1 MFENFKV
8 YETTFGGRPMTFETG
23 KMCGL
28 SNGSVLVR
36 WGETVVLVNVTASA
50 KPREGIDFFPLSV
63 DFEEKLYSVGKIPG
77 SFIKRESRPIRRSW
91 LPAWLTARSAR
102 FSPRTCAMTAR
113 SL

>member
-50 KPREGIDFFPLSV
+50 KPDRKSV
-63 DFEEKLYSVGKIPG
+63 V
-77 SFIKRESRPIRRSW
+77 
-91 LPAWLTARSAR
+91 
-102 FSPRTCAMTAR
+102 
-113 SL
+113 

>member
-36 WGETVVLVNVTASA
+36 WGETVVLVNEIGRASC
-50 KPREGIDFFPLSV
+50 RERVYHDV
-63 DFEEKLYSVGKIPG
+63 
-77 SFIKRESRPIRRSW
+77 
-91 LPAWLTARSAR
+91 
-102 FSPRTCAMTAR
+102 
-113 SL
+113 